1 MVWIGVHDL
10 GRTGV
15 PIVLLRYL
23 QALPA
28 PQRRRVQVIA
38 LRGGP
43 LEDELAR
50 CCGGLLTLE
59 PAGRRSLG
67 AGVTVGLEV
76 MGAPVLGQSLRRTW
90 WRRRLAELPIPDV
103 VLLHGAGAWPLLDA
117 VPGAPPYVL
126 HLHELA
132 TGLDRSIPSER
143 QREALGGARRVLA
156 VSRAVA
162 DLAIERGAHAS
173 CVHLVPGVVDD
184 PVPAGS
190 RPQEPGAARWVM
202 GAGTP
207 GWRKGTDRLAALA
220 HPWSRERPEVRVG
233 WVGGRPSGPDTTAVA
248 AFDPVH
254 WFDETPDPWEV
265 LARAEV
271 VVVPSREDALPL
283 VALEAGARGLPVVSL
298 PSGGL
303 VDLLAE
309 ERGLVGDRH
318 DVAWLVG
325 AVEELLDDPP
335 RAARMGERL
344 RRHVERHHRARVV
357 APQWWSLVHDVAGEG
372 ADTLQR

>member
-1 MVWIGVHDL
+1 
-10 GRTGV
+10 
-15 PIVLLRYL
+15 
-23 QALPA
+23 
-28 PQRRRVQVIA
+28 
-38 LRGGP
+38 
-43 LEDELAR
+43 
-50 CCGGLLTLE
+50 
-59 PAGRRSLG
+59 
-67 AGVTVGLEV
+67 
-76 MGAPVLGQSLRRTW
+76 LRRTW
-90 WRRRLAELPIPDV
+90 WRRRLAELPSPDV

-117 VPGAPPYVL
+117 VPGAPPYVM

-132 TGLDRSIPSER
+132 TGLDRSIPSRR
-143 QREALGGARRVLA
+143 QREVLGGARRVLA

-162 DLAIERGAHAS
+162 DLAIERGARAS
-173 CVHLVPGVVDD
+173 RVHLVPGVVDD
-184 PVPAGS
+184 PVTAGS
-190 RPQEPGAARWVM
+190 RPPEPGAERWVM

-220 HPWSRERPEVRVG
+220 HPWSRHRPEVRVG

-254 WFDETPDPWEV
+254 WFDETADPWEV

-309 ERGLVGDRH
+309 GRGMVGERH
-318 DVAWLVG
+318 DVAWFVG
-325 AVEELLDDPP
+325 AVEQLLDRPELGAELGSSLRERVLAEHLSGPVTARWWELVVD
-335 RAARMGERL
+335 AAGR
-344 RRHVERHHRARVV
+344 
-357 APQWWSLVHDVAGEG
+357 
-372 ADTLQR
+372 